1 MDWKQWLLTGTGAT
15 IILWLLGKAKS
26 STAYTGFRATCG
38 VGLYKAGS
46 AISQF
51 GNARLKGLYEPV
63 ESLVTDFLGF
73 QVEQFFAGLRKDN
86 PVALAAQVER
96 LKDVGSE
103 NRLAAAQAAVAD
115 AVEPPVEAI

>member
-1 MDWKQWLLTGTGAT
+1 
-15 IILWLLGKAKS
+15 
-26 STAYTGFRATCG
+26 
-38 VGLYKAGS
+38 V
-46 AISQF
+46 
-51 GNARLKGLYEPV
+51 
-63 ESLVTDFLGF
+63 DFFLF
-73 QVEQFFAGLRKDN
+73 QAEQLAAGLRKDN